1 MWEKDLKQE
10 LPWLW
15 KSRPNELIAVMEDA
29 EKSIEEGVRGIRN
42 SAFPA
47 NPMDKCPAY
56 CACKDIC
63 RYKIGDVSQSM
74 EEGEENV

>member
-1 MWEKDLKQE
+1 
-10 LPWLW
+10 
-15 KSRPNELIAVMEDA
+15 MEDA
-29 EKSIEEGVRGIRN
+29 EKSIEEGIRGIRN